1 LNWFKELACPNGGIP
16 MILRRKKDKKKSTDT
31 KDETPTPNMD
41 IGDIEES
48 MEGGR
53 SADERLAEID
63 INLVELKKKLDRLDG
78 YVTMTRNE
86 LEETKQKN
94 KETETNIAKL
104 LSIYELVSKRFNPFI
119 DEIDDRKEFE
129 DKTEENELD
138 EMKPDDELSEKTPWD
153 QDLKEVLEVSPD
165 MNEIGGVTI
174 GEKIPESVTIPSSAN
189 EHFTGQIDKLT
200 HNYTIENGKPILS
213 NIKMDYSTTVLVM
226 RWIEF
231 MFERVK
237 RDRISLL
244 LDYYKDVGWI
254 SDDIKSQVMG
264 YARGEIQDVL
274 AYEEEDIT
282 TEPFQTNTVPVDYKK
297 VNDWRLSAEDH
308 LKSLLFIMK
317 IAGKEVNKDHL
328 NSLEQEIS
336 SFKRSLEAFHGV

>member
-1 LNWFKELACPNGGIP
+1 
-16 MILRRKKDKKKSTDT
+16 MILRRKKDKNKSEDIQ
-31 KDETPTPNMD
+31 DEIPTPEL
-41 IGDIEES
+41 DIES
-48 MEGGR
+48 DDSDEGMR

-63 INLVELKKKLDRLDG
+63 IHLVELKKKLDRLDG

-94 KETETNIAKL
+94 KDNETNIAKL
-104 LSIYELVSKRFNPFI
+104 LSIYELVSKKFNPFI
-119 DEIDDRKEFE
+119 DDIEDDKESEEIKES
-129 DKTEENELD
+129 DPMEEMD
-138 EMKPDDELSEKTPWD
+138 GKTPWD
-153 QDLKEVLEVSPD
+153 QDFKEVLEVSPD
-165 MNEIGGVTI
+165 MSEIGGVTI
-174 GEKIPESVTIPSSAN
+174 GEKINEPISIPSTPN
-189 EHFTGQIDKLT
+189 EQLTGQIDLLT
-200 HNYTIENGKPILS
+200 KQNMNNGKPILWY
-213 NIKMDYSTTVLVM
+213 IKKDYSTTVLVM

-237 RDRISLL
+237 RDKVSLL
-244 LDYYKDVGWI
+244 LDYYKDIGWI
-254 SDDIKSQVMG
+254 GDDIKSQIMG

-282 TEPFQTNTVPVDYKK
+282 AEPFQAGGVPIDYKK

-317 IAGKEVNKDHL
+317 ISGQDVNKDHL